1 MKAFRVGVFTL
12 ALLAVSFAFST
23 PSRAE
28 IRWIDSVQTLAR
40 PAAFTSLG
48 EHVAIDGNHIIA
60 LGRYE
65 GGQQAL
71 LYRRNSNGQ
80 WVYRRSLV
88 TWTGPPVRSSVAMR
102 NGIAPNDV

>member
-1 MKAFRVGVFTL
+1 MIREPRQRQPTSLGVASDINRVRRGVESLQTGGSIMKAFRVGVFTL

-28 IRWIDSVQTLAR
+28 IRWIDSVQTLVR

-71 LYRRNSNGQ
+71 L
-80 WVYRRSLV
+80 
-88 TWTGPPVRSSVAMR
+88 
-102 NGIAPNDV
+102 